1 MPICY
6 HGFWIKEKV
15 IASWEAIWGPFWK
28 TLSCLR
34 LDGWPESLS
43 GKEIQSFLV
52 KGYSVSKGAGQD
64 SPKHGKTDA
73 EWGTVWRNV

>member
-28 TLSCLR
+28 TLR
-34 LDGWPESLS
+34 LPASRWVARVTEWQGNTELS
-43 GKEIQSFLV
+43 GEGILCEQRSR
-52 KGYSVSKGAGQD
+52 AGQ
-64 SPKHGKTDA
+64 PKAWED
-73 EWGTVWRNV
+73 RC

>member
-28 TLSCLR
+28 TLR
-34 LDGWPESLS
+34 LPASRWVARVTE
-43 GKEIQSFLV
+43 
-52 KGYSVSKGAGQD
+52 
-64 SPKHGKTDA
+64 
-73 EWGTVWRNV
+73 